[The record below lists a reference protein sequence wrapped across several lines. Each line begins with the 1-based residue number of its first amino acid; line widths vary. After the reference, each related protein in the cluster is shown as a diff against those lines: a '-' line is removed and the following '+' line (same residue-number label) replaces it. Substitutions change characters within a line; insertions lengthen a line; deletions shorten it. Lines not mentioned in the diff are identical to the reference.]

1 MTVTM
6 RPKRIAE
13 PIHRKATPKT
23 AAAARAATDLLAQ
36 RNGNGHAG
44 NGKST
49 TLPDGIRQFDPAA
62 AGDPADETGVEA
74 NRLPAMALCRESNVS
89 THQVHASADNPR
101 KAFDDAA
108 LQELAES
115 IRQHGLIE
123 PLVVRPMKAAHQ
135 YELVCGERRLRACK
149 LAGVTSV
156 HVRVAD
162 LSDAQ
167 VAEIRLAENI
177 ARQDLTAIEEA
188 RGMQEMI
195 ERFGYTQEQLG
206 QKLGGLSQSHVANRL
221 RLLKLPKAWQ
231 DKIITREIPPTH
243 ARVVARFADHPT
255 LLKEIHDDLFKNR
268 WDPAPLALKAFEEA
282 VDNCVE
288 NTCQVIVGSRY
299 SKHAG
304 RSVDFFEPTDAQRAK
319 LGIVTVGKTEYAVD
333 TVEWGKLQ
341 DAHELELAVDEPK
354 TKAAKGKKPKPLTP
368 AQEKAKA
375 AKVAKQHAQRLATW
389 RTNWLRFLLHRE
401 VMGNA
406 RLALAAVLIK
416 LDTRAETL
424 PNRTAELLRVDK
436 SARRS
441 STLLAAIAAAPQP
454 IEILVQHVA
463 DWLWYDEEP
472 RDPQG
477 NWRDKDSAFN
487 SGEVEALA
495 VAAGID
501 LAAAWKKEMAGPL
514 TRAYFHLHGK
524 DQLVTFAGEL
534 GIRELNV
541 PDEGVETTVDKASK
555 TELAIGLSGHA
566 KAFTRLPKCIKPVA
580 AAAGKKKRGAS

>member
-13 PIHRKATPKT
+13 PVHRKATPKT
-23 AAAARAATDLLAQ
+23 AAAARAMSDQLAA
-36 RNGNGHAG
+36 RNTNGHAG

-49 TLPDGIRQFDPAA
+49 TLPDGIAQFDPAA
-62 AGDPADETGVEA
+62 AGNPADRTA
-74 NRLPAMALCRESNVS
+74 LPAMAHCVESNVS

-123 PLVVRPMKAAHQ
+123 PLVVRPMKEAHQ

-156 HVRVAD
+156 HVRVAE

-177 ARQDLTAIEEA
+177 ARQDLSAIEEA

-206 QKLGGLSQSHVANRL
+206 QKLGGLSQAHVANRL

-243 ARVVARFADHPT
+243 ARVVAKYAEHPA
-255 LLKEIHDDLFKNR
+255 LLGEVWEELFGNR
-268 WDPAPLALKAFEEA
+268 AWEPAPLPLKAFGEA

-288 NTCQVIVGSRY
+288 NACEPIVGSRY

-304 RSVDFFEPTDAQRAK
+304 RSVDFFVPTEAQRAK
-319 LGIVTVGKTEYAVD
+319 LGIVTVDKTEYAVN
-333 TVEWGKLQ
+333 TKLWHELQ
-341 DAHELELAVDEPK
+341 DAHEKELVADVPK
-354 TKAAKGKKPKPLTP
+354 GKAGAKGKTKKPKPLTP

-375 AKVAKQHAQRLATW
+375 AKLAKQHAERLAAW
-389 RTNWLRFLLHRE
+389 RTNWLRWLLHRE

-424 PNRTAELLRVDK
+424 PNRTAELLRVEK
-436 SARRS
+436 LGWSGAARM
-441 STLLAAIAAAPQP
+441 AAIAAAPNP
-454 IEILVQHVA
+454 IEILVQHVS
-463 DWLWYDEEP
+463 DWFWYEEEP
-472 RDPQG
+472 RDPRA
-477 NWRDKDSAFN
+477 NWRDKDSAFDAD
-487 SGEVEALA
+487 EVEALA
-495 VAAGID
+495 VAAGLD
-501 LAAAWKKEMAGPL
+501 LADCWKKGMAGPL
-514 TRAYFHLHGK
+514 SRAFFHLHGK
-524 DQLVTFAGEL
+524 DQLVKFAGEL

-555 TELAIGLSGHA
+555 TDLAIGLSGHA
-566 KAFTRLPKCIKPVA
+566 KVMTRLPKCIKPVA
-580 AAAGKKKRGAS
+580 AAAAKKKRGGA